1 MEYWNQLK
9 KTWCRYPLKIRLW
22 IIAAACLAVFVE
34 IRNIIPVS
42 DLPRERYIAA
52 KRKLLPGMI
61 LSVHDLTVYQGKE
74 RQDSFKDAFTDQQI
88 HEVVGAE
95 MLVETSEG
103 RLIQASHLRRPGEE
117 RFSKKVPAGLR
128 AYSIQTDQ
136 NLPLQSGDKVDVLGN
151 NSENLVK
158 PEVLVQNR
166 KVLGARSFQETQQ
179 VLIAVTAHEAALL
192 DRHRVQGVLSLI
204 LRNPEDESLAP
215 QTERKKVSSP
225 KKTIEIWSDSY
236 E

>member
-1 MEYWNQLK
+1 MEYWKQLK
-9 KTWCRYPLKIRLW
+9 KTWCKYPLKIRLW
-22 IIAAACLAVFVE
+22 ILAATCLAVFVE
-34 IRNIIPVS
+34 IRNFIPVS
-42 DLPRERYIAA
+42 DLPRVRYIAA

-61 LSVHDLTVYQGKE
+61 LSVHDLTVYQGKQKPE
-74 RQDSFKDAFTDQQI
+74 LLISAFTDQQI

-95 MLVETSEG
+95 VLVETPEG
-103 RLIQASHLRRPGEE
+103 ALIQASHLRRPGEE
-117 RFSKKVPAGLR
+117 RFSKKVPSGLR

-136 NLPLQSGDKVDVLGN
+136 TLPLQSGDKVDVLGN
-151 NSENLVK
+151 NSENPIK
-158 PEVLVQNR
+158 PEVLIQNR

>member
-1 MEYWNQLK
+1 
-9 KTWCRYPLKIRLW
+9 
-22 IIAAACLAVFVE
+22 AAVCLAFVVE
-34 IRNIIPVS
+34 VRNFIPVS
-42 DLPRERYIAA
+42 DAPRARYIAA

-61 LSVHDLTVYQGKE
+61 LSVHDLTVYQGKQK
-74 RQDSFKDAFTDQQI
+74 QDPSLDGFTDQQI

-95 MLVETSEG
+95 VLVETPEG
-103 RLIQASHLRRPGEE
+103 ELIQASHLRRPGEE
-117 RFSKKVPAGLR
+117 RFSKKVPSGLR

-136 NLPLQSGDKVDVLGN
+136 TLPLQSGDKVDILGN
-151 NSENLVK
+151 NSENPVK
-158 PEVLVQNR
+158 PQVLVQNR

-179 VLIAVTAHEAALL
+179 VLIAVSAQEATLL

-215 QTERKKVSSP
+215 QAESKIKLQP
-225 KKTIEIWSDSY
+225 KKMIEIWSDSD